1 MQPKR
6 LNDFV
11 WLNCL
16 VNIKMLLNK
25 ENISAMLNRFA
36 GDVVCEHHFVDLR
49 LYANAKPTT

>member
-1 MQPKR
+1 MSPKR

-11 WLNCL
+11 CYCL
-16 VNIKMLLNK
+16 MNIKMLLNK

-49 LYANAKPTT
+49 LYPNAKPIT

>member
-1 MQPKR
+1 MI
-6 LNDFV
+6 LCGY
-11 WLNCL
+11 CL

-25 ENISAMLNRFA
+25 ENTSAMLNRFA